1 MEDALGFLRELKDR
15 GLVDNITDE
24 GKFVSALES
33 KRGVYLG
40 IDPTA
45 PSLHLGNYL
54 GLTLLRRFI
63 QRGHKVVVILGG
75 MTASVGDPSFRS
87 KERKKMSLEDIE
99 LNKERIRDEVKRVL
113 PEAHIVDNLSF
124 YSDLQ
129 ISDFI
134 REMCSQVNISTLL
147 SKEFLKDRLSR
158 GLTLAEFVYPLFQS
172 WDFYELYKGK
182 DIRVQLGGSDQWGN
196 ITSGIDLI
204 KKTVSPDHEAVGLT
218 FPLLL
223 DSSGKKF
230 GKSENNA
237 LFLDQNLTS
246 PYVVFQY
253 LINLD
258 DKLIPDYLR
267 KLTFINLSEIESL
280 VSTSSPQNLKFTLI
294 WEIFKHIYDHD
305 TFEKIKR
312 VSGVLFGKGSEDL
325 KSGDLLL
332 VEGSIPTVYYKE
344 SVNLSIALKDL
355 GFSSSNSE
363 TKRLVSSNSIFL
375 FNKCLTD
382 WNTTLDESISKDGY
396 LILRKGK
403 KSFGLVCFRC

>member
-1 MEDALGFLRELKDR
+1 MEGTFEFLKELKDR
-15 GLVDNITDE
+15 GLVDHITNEEKLIWVLE
-24 GKFVSALES
+24 GKKGA
-33 KRGVYLG
+33 YLG

-54 GLTLLRRFI
+54 GLTLLKRFS
-63 QRGHKVVVILGG
+63 QRGHKIVVILGG

-87 KERKKMSLEDIE
+87 EERKKMNFEDIE
-99 LNKERIRDEVKRVL
+99 VNKKGIINEVKRIL
-113 PEAHIVDNLSF
+113 PEAQIVDNLEF

-134 REMCSQVNISTLL
+134 RDMCSQVNISTLL
-147 SKEFLKDRLSR
+147 NKEFLKDRLSK
-158 GLTLAEFVYPLFQS
+158 GLTLSEFVYPLFQS
-172 WDFYELYKGK
+172 WDFYELYKEK
-182 DIRVQLGGSDQWGN
+182 DICVQLGGSDQWGN

-204 KKTVSPDHEAVGLT
+204 KKKISPDHKAVGLT

-267 KLTFINLSEIESL
+267 KLTFINLNEIESL
-280 VSTSSPQNLKFTLI
+280 VSKSSPQNLKLTLI
-294 WEIFKHIYDHD
+294 WEIFKNIYDSD
-305 TFEKIKR
+305 TFKKIKR
-312 VSGVLFGKGSEDL
+312 VSGVLFGGGEEDL
-325 KSGDLLL
+325 KSEDLSL
-332 VEGSIPTVYYKE
+332 VEGNIPTIYCRE
-344 SVNLSIALKDL
+344 SINLFTALKDL

-375 FNKCLTD
+375 FDRCLTD
-382 WNTTLDESISKDGY
+382 WNTILDEGLSKNGY
-396 LILRKGK
+396 LVLRKGK